1 MDRQPTTAADRSSF
15 SQIKK
20 PKTLSDQLRRAIE
33 QSGMSRYRL
42 AEESGVDAA
51 SLCRFVAGQTGL
63 TLKNIDRIGQV
74 IGLRL
79 VIDGPEGK
87 KGR

>member
-1 MDRQPTTAADRSSF
+1 M
-15 SQIKK
+15 
-20 PKTLSDQLRRAIE
+20 RRAIE
-33 QSGMSRYRL
+33 QSGTSRYRL

-51 SLCRFVAGQTGL
+51 SLCRFVAGQTDL

-79 VIDGPEGK
+79 VIDRPVGK

>member
-1 MDRQPTTAADRSSF
+1 MARKR
-15 SQIKK
+15 
-20 PKTLSDQLRRAIE
+20 PKTLSDQLRDAIE

-79 VIDGPEGK
+79 VIGGKPERK
-87 KGR
+87 KGK